1 MIHRRRNL
9 PHYGMIMQTHP
20 PTALLLLA
28 FDDVPLEEVAGTASD
43 AGGLILLVVFA
54 VVAIGFS
61 FLCSI
66 AEAVL
71 LCVTP
76 SYIATKKDEGLRVAT
91 LLEHMKQNID
101 RPLSAILSLNTI
113 AHTAGAAGVGAQA
126 ATLWGSQ
133 AVGWASAL
141 MTILILVLSEIIPK
155 TIGAVYW
162 RGLAPWT
169 ARFVQGLI
177 WILYPLV
184 WLSELV
190 TKLISG
196 GKTEIITR
204 EEVAAM
210 AVLSGQHGEL
220 ENSESLILANLFR
233 LPSLKVQDIM
243 TPRTVVIAFPEDLTV
258 AEAYAERP
266 ELPVS
271 RVPVYDQSIDHVT
284 GFVLRNDI
292 LLAHA
297 QGETNKKLSEMRREM
312 KGVPAN
318 ASLSHLFDLLL
329 HQREHIALVVDE
341 YGGTDG
347 LVTMEDLL
355 ETLLGMEIVDEAD
368 TAADM
373 QRIARRRWKK
383 RARTLGLDITPTET
397 DGAQAERAG
406 SQADPPPPA
415 QA

>member
-1 MIHRRRNL
+1 MNMITPSSLWALAYVNV
-9 PHYGMIMQTHP
+9 PVEDVAA
-20 PTALLLLA
+20 TA
-28 FDDVPLEEVAGTASD
+28 GD
-43 AGGLILLVVFA
+43 AGGLTLLLVFA
-54 VVAIGFS
+54 AISIGFS
-61 FLCSI
+61 FLCSV

-76 SYIATKKDEGLRVAT
+76 SYIATKKEEGQRTAVV
-91 LLEHMKQNID
+91 LEHMKQNID

-113 AHTAGAAGVGAQA
+113 AHTVGAAGVGAQA

-133 AVGWASAL
+133 AVGWASAV

-162 RGLAPWT
+162 RRLAPWI
-169 ARFVQGLI
+169 ARLVQGLI
-177 WILYPLV
+177 WILFPLV
-184 WLSELV
+184 WMSELV
-190 TKLISG
+190 TRLISG

-210 AVLSGQHGEL
+210 AALSSLHGEL
-220 ENSESLILANLFR
+220 ETSESLILANLFR

-243 TPRTVVIAFPEDLTV
+243 TPRTVVIALPEDLTV
-258 AEAYAERP
+258 AEAYAQRP

-271 RVPVYDQSIDHVT
+271 RVPIFDGTIDKVT
-284 GFVLRNDI
+284 GFVLRHDI

-297 QGETNKKLSEMRREM
+297 RGDSNKKLSELRREM
-312 KGVPAN
+312 RGVPAS

-373 QRIARRRWKK
+373 QRIARRRWEE
-383 RARTLGLDITPTET
+383 RARTLGLDLTSTEDSET
-397 DGAQAERAG
+397 DAQRPASETG
-406 SQADPPPPA
+406 PTPPA
-415 QA
+415 E

>member
-1 MIHRRRNL
+1 MIPRRRNL
-9 PHYGMIMQTHP
+9 QQCGMIMQTHS
-20 PTALLLLA
+20 PTALLMLA

-43 AGGLILLVVFA
+43 AGGLLLLVVFA
-54 VVAIGFS
+54 LVAIGFS

-71 LCVTP
+71 LCVSP
-76 SYIATKKDEGLRVAT
+76 SYIATKKEEGLRAAPV
-91 LLEHMKQNID
+91 LEHMKQNID

-162 RGLAPWT
+162 RPLAPWT
-169 ARFVQGLI
+169 ARFVQALI
-177 WILYPLV
+177 WILFPLV

-220 ENSESLILANLFR
+220 ETSESLILANLFR

-243 TPRTVVIAFPEDLTV
+243 TPRTVVIAFPEDLSV

-266 ELPVS
+266 DLPVS
-271 RVPVYDQSIDHVT
+271 RVPIYDDSIDHVT

-297 QGETNKKLSEMRREM
+297 QGDTNKKLSELRREI
-312 KGVPAN
+312 KGVPAS
-318 ASLSHLFDLLL
+318 ASLTHLFDLLL

-368 TAADM
+368 TDADM

-383 RARTLGLDITPTET
+383 RARTLGLDITQKQTQ
-397 DGAQAERAG
+397 GAPAERAG

-415 QA
+415 QT